1 MRYLFVFIIIG
12 ACSCQNKPVSFD
24 GAEWVDLTHSFD
36 STTLY
41 WPNNLKGF
49 EHPVDFEGMSPA
61 GFYYSSFALSTPE
74 HGGTH
79 LDAPKH
85 FAENRLA
92 ADEIPLSSLTGMA
105 IVIDISAKALA
116 NRDYLLSIED
126 VQNWEKVNGQI
137 DPNAIILIKT
147 GYSKF
152 YPDRLTYFG
161 TDKKGAEAIPDLHFP
176 GIDPNAVTWL
186 IKNRNIKAMGLDT
199 PSLDRGQSKNFEAHQ
214 VLLGEN
220 KPGFENLT
228 NLDLLPAK
236 GIYIVALPMK
246 IAKGSGGP
254 LRIIATVQ
262 K

>member
-1 MRYLFVFIIIG
+1 MALAA
-12 ACSCQNKPVSFD
+12 ACQPKAPSITQ
-24 GAEWVDLTHSFD
+24 AEWIDLTHAFD

-41 WPNNLKGF
+41 WPNNVKGF
-49 EHPVDFEGMSPA
+49 EHPVDFEGQSPA

-92 ADEIPLSSLTGMA
+92 ADEIPLSSLTGPA
-105 IVIDISAKALA
+105 VVIDISEKAMA
-116 NRDYLLSIED
+116 DRDYLLS
-126 VQNWEKVNGQI
+126 VQDITDWENKNGRI
-137 DPNAIILIKT
+137 DDNTIILVKT

-152 YPDRLTYFG
+152 YPDRLKYFG
-161 TDKKGAEAIPDLHFP
+161 TDKKGLEAIPELHFP
-176 GIDPNAVTWL
+176 GIDSATVTWL
-186 IKNRNIKAMGLDT
+186 LQNRKIKAMGLDT
-199 PSLDRGQSKNFEAHQ
+199 PSLDRGQSKLFEAHQ
-214 VLLGEN
+214 VLLAQN
-220 KPGFENLT
+220 KPRFENLT

-236 GIYIVALPMK
+236 GIYVVALPMK

-254 LRIIATVQ
+254 LRIIATVL

>member
-1 MRYLFVFIIIG
+1 MRYLSILLIFT
-12 ACSCQNKPVSFD
+12 ALSCQTRPVSLE
-24 GAEWVDLTHSFD
+24 GAAWVDLTHSFD
-36 STTLY
+36 TSTLY
-41 WPNNLKGF
+41 WPNNVKGF

-85 FAENRLA
+85 FAENRLS

-126 VQNWEKVNGQI
+126 VEDWEKKNGRI
-137 DPNAIILIKT
+137 ENNTIILVKT
-147 GYSKF
+147 AYSKF
-152 YPDRLTYFG
+152 YPDRLKYFG
-161 TDKKGAEAIPDLHFP
+161 TDKKGMEAIPELHFP
-176 GIDPNAVTWL
+176 GIDPAAVSWL
-186 IKNRNIKAMGLDT
+186 IKNRNIKAMGIDT

-228 NLDLLPAK
+228 NLDLLPSK
-236 GIYIVALPMK
+236 GLYVVALPMK

-254 LRIIATVQ
+254 LRIIATVL

>member
-1 MRYLFVFIIIG
+1 MRHLVILLFAAIV
-12 ACSCQNKPVSFD
+12 SCQTKPVSLE

-85 FAENRLA
+85 FAENRLS

-116 NRDYLLSIED
+116 NRDYLLSLED
-126 VQNWEKVNGQI
+126 VQDWEKKNGRI
-137 DPNAIILIKT
+137 SDNTIILVKT

-161 TDKKGAEAIPDLHFP
+161 TDKKGIEAIPELHFP
-176 GIDPNAVTWL
+176 GIDPATVTWL

-236 GIYIVALPMK
+236 GIYVVALPMK
-246 IAKGSGGP
+246 ISKGSGGP
-254 LRIIATVQ
+254 LRIIATVL

>member
-1 MRYLFVFIIIG
+1 
-12 ACSCQNKPVSFD
+12 
-24 GAEWVDLTHSFD
+24 
-36 STTLY
+36 
-41 WPNNLKGF
+41 
-49 EHPVDFEGMSPA
+49 MSPA

-137 DPNAIILIKT
+137 DPNTIILIKT

-161 TDKKGAEAIPDLHFP
+161 TDKKGADAIPDLHFP

>member
-1 MRYLFVFIIIG
+1 MRNLLLLLFAVIS
-12 ACSCQNKPVSFD
+12 SCQTKPPSLQD
-24 GAEWVDLTHSFD
+24 AEWVDLTHSFD

-41 WPNNLKGF
+41 WPNNIKGF
-49 EHPVDFEGMSPA
+49 EHPVDFEGVTAA
-61 GFYYSSFALSTPE
+61 GFYYSSYALSTPE

-85 FAENRLA
+85 FAANRLS
-92 ADEIPLSSLTGMA
+92 ADEIPLSSLTGVA
-105 IVIDISAKALA
+105 IVIDISEKAKAD
-116 NRDYLLSIED
+116 RDYMLSIKDVED
-126 VQNWEKVNGQI
+126 WETKNGKI
-137 DPNAIILIKT
+137 DANTIILVKT

-152 YPDRLTYFG
+152 YRDRLTYFG
-161 TDKKGAEAIPDLHFP
+161 TDKKGLEAIPELHFP
-176 GIDPNAVTWL
+176 GIDPATVTWL

-236 GIYIVALPMK
+236 GIYIIALPMK
-246 IAKGSGGP
+246 IARGSGGP
-254 LRIIATVQ
+254 LRIIATVL

>member
-1 MRYLFVFIIIG
+1 MRYLQIFVIVIIF
-12 ACSCQNKPVSFD
+12 SCQTKPVSLE

-41 WPNNLKGF
+41 WPNNVKGF
-49 EHPVDFEGMSPA
+49 EHPVDFEGISPA

-116 NRDYLLSIED
+116 NRDYLLSVED
-126 VQNWEKVNGQI
+126 VQDWEKKNGQI
-137 DPNAIILIKT
+137 EPNTIVLVKT
-147 GYSKF
+147 GYSKS
-152 YPDRLTYFG
+152 YPDRLKYFG
-161 TDKKGAEAIPDLHFP
+161 TEKKGMEAIPELHFP
-176 GIDPNAVTWL
+176 GIDPTTVSWL

-236 GIYIVALPMK
+236 GIYVVALPMK

-254 LRIIATVQ
+254 LRIIATVV

>member
-1 MRYLFVFIIIG
+1 MRYLYVVLIIILN
-12 ACSCQNKPVSFD
+12 ACGNKPFPLEN
-24 GAEWVDLTHSFD
+24 ATWIDLTHSFD

-41 WPNNLKGF
+41 WPNNVKGF
-49 EHPVDFEGMSPA
+49 EHPVDFEGMTPA

-92 ADEIPLSSLTGMA
+92 ADEIPLRSLTGMA
-105 IVIDISAKALA
+105 IVIDVSDKALA
-116 NRDYLLSIED
+116 NRDYLLSIQDVED
-126 VQNWEKVNGQI
+126 WEKKNGQI
-137 DPNAIILIKT
+137 DANTIILVKT

-161 TDKKGAEAIPDLHFP
+161 TDKQGTEAIPELHFP
-176 GIDPNAVTWL
+176 GIDPAAVTWL

-236 GIYIVALPMK
+236 DIYVVALPMK

-254 LRIIATVQ
+254 LRIIATVI